1 MLGVHVCIEKKSE
14 EGFLSFQMPTTSYE
28 WKGVAKQFEKWNFPH
43 CVGAVDGKHITIWP
57 PKDGGSYYFNYK
69 GSHSIVLMAV
79 VNANY
84 EFMYVDVGTNGR
96 VSDGGV
102 WANSSMCARLQDG
115 MLGLPTDEQLPDSF
129 RTLPFVF
136 VGDDAFPLKRYFMK
150 PYPFKHQDNRQRIF
164 SYRLSRARRVVE
176 NAFGIMASKFRIFQ
190 SAINLHPE
198 KVEKIVLACTALH
211 NFLRREHQS
220 FYTPTGSIDNEN
232 ITDGMVTPGSWRED
246 GQLLPLERLQRRPT
260 AEAKD
265 IRNQFMEYFNEEGSV
280 PWQKRMCG
288 IHE

>member
-1 MLGVHVCIEKKSE
+1 MSVWKRKVK
-14 EGFLSFQMPTTSYE
+14 GFLCFQMPTTTHE
-28 WKGVAKQFEKWNFPH
+28 WKEVAKQFQKWNFPH

-57 PKDGGSYYFNYK
+57 PRESGSYYYNYK
-69 GSHSIVLMAV
+69 SSHSIVLMAV

-102 WANSSMCARLQDG
+102 WADSSLCARLQEG
-115 MLGLPTDEQLPDSF
+115 TLGLPTDEQLPDSF

-150 PYPFKHQDNRQRIF
+150 PYPFKYQDNRQRIF

-176 NAFGIMASKFRIFQ
+176 NAFGIMANKFCIFQ
-190 SAINLHPE
+190 SAINLHPQ

-211 NFLRREHQS
+211 NLLRREHPS
-220 FYTPTGSIDNEN
+220 FYTPTGSLDKEN
-232 ITDGMVTPGSWRED
+232 IADGVVTPGSWRVD
-246 GQLLPLERLQRRPT
+246 RWQLLPLERVQRNPT
-260 AEAKD
+260 DEAKAV
-265 IRNQFMEYFNEEGSV
+265 RNQFMEYFNEEGSV
-280 PWQKRMCG
+280 PWQQRMCG